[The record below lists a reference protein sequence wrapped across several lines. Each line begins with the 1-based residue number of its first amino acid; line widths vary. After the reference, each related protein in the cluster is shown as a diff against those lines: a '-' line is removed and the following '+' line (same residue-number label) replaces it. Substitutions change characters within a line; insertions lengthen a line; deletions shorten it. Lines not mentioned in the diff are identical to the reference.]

1 MTLATVARRAAA
13 PLGRAVARRNYHALV
28 RDMRFLLHEVLKIE
42 EHHATLTSTAEC
54 DRATVDM
61 VVDETAKLCSEVL
74 DPLDAVGDREGCTW
88 VDETTVKTP
97 AGFKEAWQLFTES
110 GWQGLAF
117 PEAYGGQALPVSLA
131 LVQGEMIATACW
143 SWGMFA
149 GLSKGCINTLLAH
162 GSDDLKAKYLP
173 PLVAGEF
180 TGTMCLTEPQ
190 CGSDLGQ
197 LTTRAEPRDDG
208 SYSIS
213 GTKIFISCGEHDF
226 TSNIVHAVLAR
237 LPDAPAGTKGIT
249 LFLVPKRLVDDDGT
263 VGELNGV
270 ATSRIEHKMG
280 CHGSPTCQLE
290 FDGAQGWMIGEP
302 HKGTMRRRL

>member
-1 MTLATVARRAAA
+1 MRLASAARRAAA
-13 PLGRAVARRNYHALV
+13 PLGRASRRYHAPV

-131 LVQGEMIATACW
+131 LVQGEIAEEVKALKEGGEEVPEFEAVAVTPKAAAGGAAEMTAV
-143 SWGMFA
+143 
-149 GLSKGCINTLLAH
+149 
-162 GSDDLKAKYLP
+162 P
-173 PLVAGEF
+173 PLMPPPPP
-180 TGTMCLTEPQ
+180 TGRNFCSNCGARIQGSFCSQ
-190 CGSDLGQ
+190 CGA
-197 LTTRAEPRDDG
+197 RA
-208 SYSIS
+208 
-213 GTKIFISCGEHDF
+213 
-226 TSNIVHAVLAR
+226 
-237 LPDAPAGTKGIT
+237 
-249 LFLVPKRLVDDDGT
+249 
-263 VGELNGV
+263 
-270 ATSRIEHKMG
+270 
-280 CHGSPTCQLE
+280 
-290 FDGAQGWMIGEP
+290 
-302 HKGTMRRRL
+302 